1 MVLKNIMPAIRF
13 LYFVNTQVY
22 LFVHFEKTLI
32 AKSESRDTFSPVSYM
47 HIFVFLSSLYFVD
60 MLDLSVQESNEVS
73 KCPVQQFNL
82 TYFI

>member
-1 MVLKNIMPAIRF
+1 
-13 LYFVNTQVY
+13 
-22 LFVHFEKTLI
+22 
-32 AKSESRDTFSPVSYM
+32 M
-47 HIFVFLSSLYFVD
+47 HVFVFLWSLYFVD